1 MSTLKTN
8 NIQHVDRSEP
18 SILINTDGSVNIA
31 GTMTYEDVTNVDS
44 VGVVTARK
52 QLHVGTGVS
61 VAAGGLNVTAGV
73 STFSGSVHVG
83 AIGDAA
89 GEPEAPLHVTAENS
103 QGINAIFGAKDFV
116 DNSNYNYADANIA
129 LQGRDADDNDTG
141 AGVQFTA
148 RTTADNN
155 WLHGAFTMGQD
166 GQFQLI
172 TGGSGTSAGTEKI
185 HITTVGAI
193 GIGTDSPDGRLHV
206 HRASAGSVTAAS
218 DSNELVLE
226 NSANVGM
233 SLLTANNSL
242 ARIKFGDPDATNA
255 GIIIYS
261 HVDDSIRFQHAS
273 SERIRIDSAG
283 ALLVAHTSGRNN
295 FNSATSTEHAP
306 IIQLEGTNQRRAIS
320 VTSTNNN
327 DGGILMLARQNGNP
341 GANTVV
347 SDGNQI
353 GRVDFQASGGTNM
366 EVAAQITAEVDGTPG
381 DNDMP
386 GRLLFKTTAD
396 GANSASERIR
406 INASGNVA
414 VGTAVNAGNAL
425 RYLDVA
431 NFNTGSSAGSI
442 LRLLTTKNDG
452 TGQIGLDIV
461 KYKTGG
467 AYFNNYETDGTNG
480 FFSFGTGSGGGSVTE
495 RMRILAGGQV
505 NIGNNL
511 AQTSYGFSVRGGA
524 VDQNVQFSTTKST
537 NGNIH
542 YFGITL
548 TNAGYGQALF
558 GHTGHTTQ
566 SEQAVWMGMA
576 GDDVAGGVG
585 VKCFRGGS
593 VIKKGQPAFM
603 ASAGADS
610 TSSGNY
616 MIFTTE
622 NFDVRGDYNNSTGV
636 FTAPIAGKYLF
647 TLTGLYTKNNA
658 SPPFKLTWHV
668 NNSNAG
674 VAAEWQD
681 TSISNSYNTI
691 GNSSIIFDLS
701 ANDTVRLYV
710 EGSTFHCSGIQT
722 RFCGYLLG

>member
-1 MSTLKTN
+1 
-8 NIQHVDRSEP
+8 
-18 SILINTDGSVNIA
+18 IA

-261 HVDDSIRFQHAS
+261 HVDDS
-273 SERIRIDSAG
+273 
-283 ALLVAHTSGRNN
+283 
-295 FNSATSTEHAP
+295 
-306 IIQLEGTNQRRAIS
+306 
-320 VTSTNNN
+320 
-327 DGGILMLARQNGNP
+327 
-341 GANTVV
+341 
-347 SDGNQI
+347 
-353 GRVDFQASGGTNM
+353 
-366 EVAAQITAEVDGTPG
+366 
-381 DNDMP
+381 
-386 GRLLFKTTAD
+386 
-396 GANSASERIR
+396 
-406 INASGNVA
+406 
-414 VGTAVNAGNAL
+414 
-425 RYLDVA
+425 
-431 NFNTGSSAGSI
+431 
-442 LRLLTTKNDG
+442 
-452 TGQIGLDIV
+452 
-461 KYKTGG
+461 
-467 AYFNNYETDGTNG
+467 
-480 FFSFGTGSGGGSVTE
+480 
-495 RMRILAGGQV
+495 
-505 NIGNNL
+505 
-511 AQTSYGFSVRGGA
+511 
-524 VDQNVQFSTTKST
+524 
-537 NGNIH
+537 
-542 YFGITL
+542 
-548 TNAGYGQALF
+548 
-558 GHTGHTTQ
+558 
-566 SEQAVWMGMA
+566 
-576 GDDVAGGVG
+576 
-585 VKCFRGGS
+585 
-593 VIKKGQPAFM
+593 
-603 ASAGADS
+603 
-610 TSSGNY
+610 
-616 MIFTTE
+616 
-622 NFDVRGDYNNSTGV
+622 
-636 FTAPIAGKYLF
+636 
-647 TLTGLYTKNNA
+647 
-658 SPPFKLTWHV
+658 
-668 NNSNAG
+668 
-674 VAAEWQD
+674 
-681 TSISNSYNTI
+681 
-691 GNSSIIFDLS
+691 
-701 ANDTVRLYV
+701 
-710 EGSTFHCSGIQT
+710 
-722 RFCGYLLG
+722 